1 MNRRLVWT
9 IFGVVAIIGFVAFGA
24 GAFKSNLTPYV
35 TFQQARATTDSVQV
49 AGKLVP
55 GSDRFD
61 DGSSMLL
68 FTLQDDKG
76 DTLPVSYSGLKPGN
90 FHEATQVVA
99 IGRVEDNVLRA
110 EKLLVKCPSKYQ
122 GVDQQKEYGTAAT

>member
-9 IFGVVAIIGFVAFGA
+9 IFGVIAIVAFVAFGA

-35 TFQQARATTDSVQV
+35 TFQQARSTGDSVQV
-49 AGKLVP
+49 AGKLVE

-61 DGSSMLL
+61 EASS
-68 FTLQDDKG
+68 TLIFRIKEENG
-76 DTLPVSYSGLKPGN
+76 DILEVSYSGLKPGN
-90 FHEATQVVA
+90 FNEATQVVA
-99 IGRVEDNVLRA
+99 IGRVEDNVLHA

-122 GVDQQKEYGTAAT
+122 GVEEKEYSAT

>member
-1 MNRRLVWT
+1 MSRRVLWT
-9 IFGVVAIIGFVAFGA
+9 VVGVAAIIGFVAFGA

-35 TFQQARATTDSVQV
+35 SFQQARATSDAVQV

-55 GSDRFD
+55 GSDSFEAANSR
-61 DGSSMLL
+61 LV
-68 FTLQDDKG
+68 FTLIDEKG
-76 DTLPVSYSGLKPGN
+76 DSMRIAYKGLKPGN

-99 IGRVEDNVLRA
+99 IGRFRGGMLEA

-122 GVDQQKEYGTAAT
+122 GVEEKEYRSSSS